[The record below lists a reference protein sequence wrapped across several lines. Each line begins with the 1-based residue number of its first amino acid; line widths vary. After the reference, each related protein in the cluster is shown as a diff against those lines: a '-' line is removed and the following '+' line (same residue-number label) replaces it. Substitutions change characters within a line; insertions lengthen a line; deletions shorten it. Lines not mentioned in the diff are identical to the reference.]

1 MSKWGEEHAEPM
13 HDHPAE
19 KDQLVAA
26 MEAAGYVLDTVEST
40 EDNLRFFGVY
50 GNMLTMG
57 GWHECEEWLN
67 GVVFDDPQVS
77 DRVEIILH
85 PERFPERDPA
95 RAALRAVEDA
105 VEQNDNSFDGI
116 INNIPQPDPAES
128 LRLQARVSEQSAA
141 RDSVL
146 EDLKA
151 QRERSEQAEM
161 RKPRPHLV
169 FSPEER
175 ERI

>member
-1 MSKWGEEHAEPM
+1 MSKWDEVHTEPM

-26 MEAAGYVLDTVEST
+26 MEAAGYTLDTLEST
-40 EDNLRFFGVY
+40 GDNLRFY
-50 GNMLTMG
+50 GAAGNIMTMG

-67 GVVFDDPQVS
+67 GVVFDDPQIS

-85 PERFPERDPA
+85 PERFPERDPQ

-105 VEQNDNSFDGI
+105 VEQNDNNFDGI
-116 INNIPQPDPAES
+116 INNLPEPDPAEA
-128 LRLQARVSEQSAA
+128 LRQQARQSEQAAA

-146 EDLKA
+146 EELKA
-151 QRERSEQAEM
+151 QREKAELAEKAK
-161 RKPRPHLV
+161 RRPQL
-169 FSPEER
+169 FRDPDER
-175 ERI
+175 ERV

>member
-1 MSKWGEEHAEPM
+1 MSKWDEAHTEPM

-26 MEAAGYVLDTVEST
+26 MEAAGYTLDTLEST
-40 EDNLRFFGVY
+40 GDNLRFY
-50 GNMLTMG
+50 GAAGNIMTMG

-85 PERFPERDPA
+85 SERFPERDPQ

-105 VEQNDNSFDGI
+105 VEQNDNNFDGI
-116 INNIPQPDPAES
+116 INNLPEPDPAEA
-128 LRLQARVSEQSAA
+128 LRQQARQSEQNEA

-146 EDLKA
+146 EELKA
-151 QRERSEQAEM
+151 QREKAELVEKAK
-161 RKPRPHLV
+161 RRPHI
-169 FSPEER
+169 FRNPEER
-175 ERI
+175 ERV